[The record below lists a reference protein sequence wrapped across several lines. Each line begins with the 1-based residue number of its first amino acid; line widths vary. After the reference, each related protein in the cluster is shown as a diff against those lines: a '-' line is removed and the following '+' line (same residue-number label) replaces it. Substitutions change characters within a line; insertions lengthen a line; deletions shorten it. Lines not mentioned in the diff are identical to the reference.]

1 MITSL
6 LLCLLSPT
14 FPPGDWKVA
23 IIQLPS
29 APYPHESRREGYT
42 ASDKI
47 HFPADKHY
55 SDSSVGIVIP
65 DNFTPG
71 DATNF
76 IVHFHGHR
84 NNVANVL
91 KQFGLQDQL
100 NRSGVNAILVI
111 PQGPLDAP
119 DSGCGKLEDAGGL
132 ENLLKDV
139 AKSLQDAGKIQTDV
153 IGSVIL
159 SAHSGGYKATAACV
173 KHGGLA
179 DHITDVLLFD
189 ATYGGLDQFANFA
202 GGGADRRIVSIF
214 TEHLASENYMLLVIL
229 NKLSAPYSLLM
240 EDDWKDA
247 DLLPRR
253 TIFIHT
259 RKLAHNDVV
268 SKLDYFARYLKTS
281 SLR

>member
-1 MITSL
+1 MLNVL
-6 LLCLLSPT
+6 LVCLLAPT
-14 FPPGDWKVA
+14 LPQGDWKVA

-29 APYPHESRREGYT
+29 APFPHESRREGYT
-42 ASDKI
+42 ASDKTN
-47 HFPADKHY
+47 FPADKHY

-91 KQFGLQDQL
+91 KQFALQEQL
-100 NRSGVNAILVI
+100 NRSGVNAVLVI
-111 PQGPLDAP
+111 PQGPLDVP
-119 DSGCGKLEDAGGL
+119 DSGFGKLEDAGGL

-139 AKSLQDAGKIQTDV
+139 AAALRDAGKAKTDK

-159 SAHSGGYKATAACV
+159 TAHSGGYKAAAACL

-202 GGGADRRIVSIF
+202 AGANRRIVSIF
-214 TEHLASENYMLLVIL
+214 TEHLASENYMLLVML
-229 NKLSAPYSLLM
+229 SKRSAPYSLLM
-240 EDDWKDA
+240 EDDWKDD

-259 RKLAHNDVV
+259 QKLAHNDVV
-268 SKLDYFARYLKTS
+268 SKVDYFARFLKSS
-281 SLR
+281 SLK

>member
-1 MITSL
+1 MIIAL
-6 LLCLLSPT
+6 LSCLLAPIL
-14 FPPGDWKVA
+14 PAGDWKLA
-23 IIQLPS
+23 IISLPS
-29 APYPHESRREGYT
+29 APFPHESRREGYT
-42 ASDKI
+42 AGDKTN
-47 HFPADKHY
+47 FPADKHY

-65 DNFTPG
+65 DNFTAG
-71 DATNF
+71 DATSF

-91 KQFGLQDQL
+91 TQFGLQEQL
-100 NRSGVNAILVI
+100 NRSGVNAVLVI

-139 AKSLQDAGKIQTDV
+139 ATSLKDAGKTKTDK

-159 SAHSGGYKATAACV
+159 TAHSGGYKATAACV

-189 ATYGGLDQFANFA
+189 ATYGGLDQFAAFAA
-202 GGGADRRIVSIF
+202 GGANRRIVSIF
-214 TEHLASENYMLLVIL
+214 TEHLASENYMLLVML

-240 EDDWKDA
+240 EDDWKDEE
-247 DLLPRR
+247 LLPRR
-253 TIFIHT
+253 TIFMHT

-268 SKLDYFARYLKTS
+268 SKVDYFSRFLKTS
-281 SLR
+281 SLK

>member
-1 MITSL
+1 MFIAL
-6 LLCLLSPT
+6 LVCFLAPT
-14 FPPGDWKVA
+14 LPAGDWKMA
-23 IIQLPS
+23 IVQLPS
-29 APYPHESRREGYT
+29 APYPHESRRDGYT
-42 ASDKI
+42 ASDRT

-55 SDSSVGIVIP
+55 SDGSVGIVIS

-91 KQFGLQDQL
+91 TQFGLQDQL
-100 NRSGVNAILVI
+100 NRSGVNAVLVI

-139 AKSLQDAGKIQTDV
+139 ATSLKDAGKIKTDK

-159 SAHSGGYKATAACV
+159 TAHSGGYKATAACV

-202 GGGADRRIVSIF
+202 AGGANRRVVSIF
-214 TEHLASENYMLLVIL
+214 TEHLASENYMLLVML

-240 EDDWKDA
+240 EDDWKDD

-268 SKLDYFARYLKTS
+268 SKVDYFSRFLKTS
-281 SLR
+281 SLK